1 MVINSVLFSLMFIH
15 VPHYIGINT
24 LRSFDCLFHVIT
36 LFNTSFTGANLSLL
50 ISESINSVKIT
61 ASMIYNV
68 ASVKN
73 TISFTYFVS

>member
-15 VPHYIGINT
+15 VPHSIGINT
-24 LRSFDCLFHVIT
+24 LQSFDCLFHVIT
-36 LFNTSFTGANLSLL
+36 LFNTSFTGTNLSLL
-50 ISESINSVKIT
+50 ISESIKGVKIT

-73 TISFTYFVS
+73 AISFTYFVS